1 MIYGPRKTADLLA
14 RATWL
19 RAEGL
24 IWRDVA
30 KRLGVS
36 YDWLKNH
43 RAKLPDMPTPPV
55 APDDLLDRV
64 QAMRDRRV
72 RWKAIAKELGYD
84 KWQTLYDALQRRKR
98 KINPYIHAEQC
109 AQQSRGQENVQAN

>member
-1 MIYGPRKTADLLA
+1 MIYGPHKTADLLS
-14 RATWL
+14 RATLL

-24 IWRDVA
+24 IWRDIA

-36 YDWLKNH
+36 YDWLAHH
-43 RAKLPDMPTPPV
+43 RRKLEAMPIPPI
-55 APDDLLDRV
+55 ATMDLLDRV
-64 QAMRDRRV
+64 QTMRDRRV

-98 KINPYIHAEQC
+98 KINPYVHREDVEV
-109 AQQSRGQENVQAN
+109 SL